1 MENSNNIL
9 KNKIIKRILNHSFIY
24 DEKDLRELNIKELI
38 EIQKKLFVD
47 ITIKTKYK
55 NRHKI

>member
-1 MENSNNIL
+1 MKNSNNIL